1 VSKKIKLILVGK
13 NSFLSNILFKR
24 LKKKIKIKK
33 ISLKDFYKIKK
44 LPDYSH
50 ICNLA
55 THPNYLN
62 KKYSCKFDIDIRI
75 LNKIKKLNL
84 KYIFI
89 SSRKVYKMKF
99 NITEKDKLYPKDIY
113 SSNKITTEKKLK
125 KILKERLII
134 LRVSNVLGEKIKNIK
149 RVHKTFLDNYIN
161 YLKDNKVYYY
171 CNDFKDFITEKMF
184 ADIFF
189 LILKKNVFGTFNIS
203 LGKKI
208 YIREILK
215 WLNYEN
221 HQKQKFILNIKKK
234 PKDSFTLNNN
244 KIKKITRLRAL
255 KKDVEVFCKNLGK
268 KIYFQNINSKI

>member
-1 VSKKIKLILVGK
+1 VSKKIKLILIGK

-44 LPDYSH
+44 LQDYSH

-55 THPNYLN
+55 THPNYLS

-113 SSNKITTEKKLK
+113 SSNKIITEKKLK

-161 YLKDNKVYYY
+161 YLKDNKIYYY

-189 LILKKNVFGTFNIS
+189 LILKKNVFGTFKIS

-234 PKDSFTLNNN
+234 PNDSFTLNNN
-244 KIKKITRLRAL
+244 KIKKITRLQAL

-268 KIYFQNINSKI
+268 KNLFSKLK

>member
-13 NSFLSNILFKR
+13 NSFLSNVLFKT
-24 LKKKIKIKK
+24 LKKKIKIK
-33 ISLKDFYKIKK
+33 IVSLKDFYRIKK
-44 LPDYSH
+44 ISDYSH

-55 THPNYLN
+55 THPNYLT
-62 KKYSCKFDIDIRI
+62 KRYSPNFDIDIRI

-89 SSRKVYKMKF
+89 SSRKVYKMKS
-99 NITEKDKLYPKDIY
+99 NISEKDKLYPQNIY
-113 SSNKITTEKKLK
+113 SRNKIITEKKLK